1 MVFLS
6 MAANKL
12 PAYVLPLLPACAVL
26 MALGLDELGTAR
38 PWLAACAL
46 LLVAFPMAAPLVAS
60 ALELGLSRAIRPVFG
75 VLWLAPLGVAAVVW
89 FLESRGRRLAAAACL
104 AAGVAAGAAYV
115 KASAVPALERMP
127 SPQALW
133 RQVAPHAHE
142 VCMDHVNRNWQ
153 YGLNY
158 YAGGALPECS
168 EHAAPWQVR
177 QAPGQLPRLAAPEA
191 RPAAAAPEAHA
202 AAAP

>member
-1 MVFLS
+1 M
-6 MAANKL
+6 
-12 PAYVLPLLPACAVL
+12 
-26 MALGLDELGTAR
+26 
-38 PWLAACAL
+38 
-46 LLVAFPMAAPLVAS
+46 
-60 ALELGLSRAIRPVFG
+60 
-75 VLWLAPLGVAAVVW
+75 
-89 FLESRGRRLAAAACL
+89 
-104 AAGVAAGAAYV
+104 AAGAAYV